1 MSDELTR
8 ALRELAAQNETPPT
22 VAGTQIRS
30 LAARRTRR
38 RRTTLALGTGA
49 AALALAAV
57 ALTLNTGTDTGPD
70 HRPPAATPHLTSPA
84 PSPSTSGSPAP
95 SPSASGSPA
104 PSVSAVPTAIIG
116 TVDFEKHTLTIDGR
130 TVPIAAGSPTLLSAG
145 VMTVTAKLNLDRDSV
160 AALPKTACKT
170 ADPHVVELRDTGRT
184 SIYVG
189 AFSCS
194 DDSGARIRLDTK
206 DAVWLYKSLK
216 PGDVIAVVLSQA

>member
-8 ALRELAAQNETPPT
+8 ALRELAAQNEAPPT
-22 VAGTQIRS
+22 VPGAGIRG
-30 LAARRTRR
+30 LAVRRTRR

-70 HRPPAATPHLTSPA
+70 HRPPAATPHLTSP
-84 PSPSTSGSPAP
+84 TP
-95 SPSASGSPA
+95 SPSASGSPS

-145 VMTVTAKLNLDRDSV
+145 VMTVTAKLNIKRDPISLLPD
-160 AALPKTACKT
+160 AACDMS
-170 ADPHVVELRDTGRT
+170 DPYVVELRDTNRT

-189 AFSCS
+189 ALGCAKNTNAWI
-194 DDSGARIRLDTK
+194 GLNTK
-206 DAVWLYKSLK
+206 DAVWLYSRVQ
-216 PGDVIAVVLSQA
+216 PGDNILVVTS

>member
-22 VAGTQIRS
+22 VAGAGIRG

-57 ALTLNTGTDTGPD
+57 ALTLNTGTGTD

-84 PSPSTSGSPAP
+84 PSPSASGSPAP
-95 SPSASGSPA
+95 SGSPS

-130 TVPIAAGSPTLLSAG
+130 TVPIAADSPTLLSAG
-145 VMTVTAKLNLDRDSV
+145 VMTVTAKLNLERDSV
-160 AALPKTACKT
+160 AALPKATCKT

-189 AFSCS
+189 ALSCS
-194 DDSGARIRLDTK
+194 DDSGARIRLGTK
-206 DAVWLYKSLK
+206 DAVWLYSRVQ
-216 PGDVIAVVLSQA
+216 PGDNILVVTS

>member
-22 VAGTQIRS
+22 VAGTEIRS
-30 LAARRTRR
+30 RGARRTRR

-70 HRPPAATPHLTSPA
+70 HRPPAATPHLASPA
-84 PSPSTSGSPAP
+84 PSPSTSGSP
-95 SPSASGSPA
+95 S

-116 TVDFEKHTLTIDGR
+116 TVDFAKHTLTIDGR
-130 TVPIAAGSPTLLSAG
+130 TVPIAADSPTLLSAG
-145 VMTVTAKLNLDRDSV
+145 VMTVNAKLNLDRDSV

-194 DDSGARIRLDTK
+194 DDSGARIRLGTK
-206 DAVWLYKSLK
+206 DAVWLYSRLQ
-216 PGDVIAVVLSQA
+216 PGDNILVVTS